1 MDNSEI
7 RKRLCDAQK
16 QSVAVRRRNLWRD
29 TYAKDVAEL
38 LSQLEF
44 SRDSHLAA
52 IERAIKAERRYNELA
67 DSF

>member
-1 MDNSEI
+1 VDNSEI
-7 RKRLCDAQK
+7 RKRLCNAQN
-16 QSVAVRRRNLWRD
+16 AVRLRNLWRN